1 MSNDADS
8 AIDSP
13 TSQRPVVL
21 FDGGC
26 PMCSREIAH
35 YRRLG
40 GAEAIDWVDISA
52 AVSLQAQYGIS
63 SDVAMAR
70 FHVRDPQ
77 GHWQTGA
84 WGFVELWSHLVAY
97 RWLAAG
103 MRSLRLTRILDF
115 AYTRFALWRL
125 RRRCDETSC
134 ATETTAARPHTK
146 RP

>member
-1 MSNDADS
+1 MSASTNS

-13 TSQRPVVL
+13 TGQRPVVL

-40 GAEAIDWVDISA
+40 GAEAIDWIDIA
-52 AVSLQAQYGIS
+52 AADSLQAHYGVS
-63 SDVAMAR
+63 PEVAMAR
-70 FHVRDPQ
+70 FHVRDPR
-77 GHWQTGA
+77 GRWQTGA
-84 WGFVELWSHLVAY
+84 WGFVELWSHLATY

-103 MRSLRLTRILDF
+103 VRSLRLTGLLDF
-115 AYTRFALWRL
+115 AYTGFARWRL

-134 ATETTAARPHTK
+134 ATDELAARTDTN